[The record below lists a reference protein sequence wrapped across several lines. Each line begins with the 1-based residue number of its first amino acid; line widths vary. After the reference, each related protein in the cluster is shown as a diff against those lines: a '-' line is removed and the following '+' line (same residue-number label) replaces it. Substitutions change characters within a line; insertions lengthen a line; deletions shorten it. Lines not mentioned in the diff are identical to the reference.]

1 MEKDGFSTR
10 LRNLRREKNLS
21 QTGLGK
27 IINLHYTN
35 IGRYEK
41 GISRPSADILKRL
54 ADAFG
59 VTTDFLME
67 GTPDSAAKARID
79 DRDLLRQFQEVKK
92 LPDDEKVVVKKF
104 LDAFLIKNK
113 FLRELTSQ

>member
-1 MEKDGFSTR
+1 MEKDDFSTR
-10 LRNLRREKNLS
+10 LRKLRREKNLS

-27 IINLHYTN
+27 LINLHYTN

-41 GISRPSADILKRL
+41 GMSRPSADILKRL

-67 GTPDSAAKARID
+67 GTPDSQAKARIE
-79 DRDLLRQFQEVKK
+79 DRDLLRQFQEVEK
-92 LPDDEKVVVKKF
+92 LSDSEKSVVKIF
-104 LDAFLIKNK
+104 LDAFLTKKKIQS
-113 FLRELTSQ
+113 LAA